1 MQVADRPLEYKLRLG
16 TGLTDF
22 AQKHLGRRRGGRS
35 GIGVVLHVAVP
46 DRSIQLPLDAFR
58 ILGNAL
64 NLGGKEKKA
73 RKVIKGSRWLLLRNP
88 ENTRDEDRV
97 RLQELLKANRKLT
110 TAYLLKEDLKHLW
123 DYSYEGAA
131 KRFWRQWYSRAIR
144 SRIEPLKKF
153 ARRLKGYLSGILSH
167 CRWPLNTS
175 VLEGINNKI
184 KVIKRR
190 ACGFRDDDYFFLK
203 IRQAFPGIHRST

>member
-64 NLGGKEKKA
+64 NLVGKEKKA

-131 KRFWRQWYSRAIR
+131 KRFWRQ
-144 SRIEPLKKF
+144 
-153 ARRLKGYLSGILSH
+153 
-167 CRWPLNTS
+167 
-175 VLEGINNKI
+175 
-184 KVIKRR
+184 
-190 ACGFRDDDYFFLK
+190 
-203 IRQAFPGIHRST
+203 